1 MSAGGRHRA
10 RIVRE
15 SVPVTPRTD
24 VAADR
29 EESSLGV
36 RETRRLAQRDA
47 MLRAAVEL
55 ARVGGYEAVQMR
67 DIAEAVGMSPG
78 SVYNYFDS
86 KDHLLSSI
94 MVDWTKAFA
103 QRIAKRPPTDGSTV
117 DRVVEVF
124 DRASST
130 LTREQRL
137 AEALLTAVRQYARA
151 ADDTAPKDAV
161 MGLLSSAVHEAFGPE
176 FPERDQDEVVRI
188 LSHVWYALLIGWSAG
203 WHTPEQIRDE
213 IRIAAER
220 LITPVEATLTP
231 PSPATPPKRP
241 RRR

>member
-1 MSAGGRHRA
+1 
-10 RIVRE
+10 
-15 SVPVTPRTD
+15 
-24 VAADR
+24 
-29 EESSLGV
+29 
-36 RETRRLAQRDA
+36 
-47 MLRAAVEL
+47 
-55 ARVGGYEAVQMR
+55 
-67 DIAEAVGMSPG
+67 
-78 SVYNYFDS
+78 
-86 KDHLLSSI
+86 

-103 QRIAKRPPTDGSTV
+103 QRIAKRPPTDGTTV

-213 IRIAAER
+213 IRIAADR
-220 LITPVEATLTP
+220 LITPVEGTLTP
-231 PSPATPPKRP
+231 PSAVKPAKPT